1 MKPTADQRARF
12 SGRAAEYARY
22 RPDYPTAV
30 VATLA
35 AEAGLRPGS
44 VVADVGSGT
53 GISSALFLPHGCT
66 VYAVEP
72 NEEMRLAAE
81 ARLVT
86 SSRFHSVRGSAEHTT
101 LASASVDLYVAAQA
115 SHWFDEVRAVA
126 EARRILR
133 GERWAALLW
142 NTRRVAGSSF
152 LEGFEALLQRFA
164 IDYREVKH
172 TGAIPALL
180 EHFFGGAQRERR
192 FAHEQRL
199 DLDGLRGLLA
209 STSYA
214 PRAGHPDHEPML
226 RELERLFAAAERDG
240 EVTVLYETELYFG
253 PLSAP

>member
-1 MKPTADQRARF
+1 MKPTADQQARF

-35 AEAGLRPGS
+35 AEADLRPRS

-53 GISSALFLPHGCT
+53 GISSALFLQHGCT
-66 VYAVEP
+66 VHAVEP
-72 NEEMRLAAE
+72 NEEMRRAAE
-81 ARLVT
+81 ARLGA
-86 SSRFHSVRGSAEHTT
+86 SPRFHSIAGSAEHTT
-101 LASASVDLYVAAQA
+101 LATASVDLYVAAQA
-115 SHWFDEVRAVA
+115 SHWFDEASAAA

-142 NTRRVAGSSF
+142 NTRRVTGSSF
-152 LEGFEALLQRFA
+152 LEGLEALLQRFA

-172 TGAIPALL
+172 TGAIPSLL
-180 EHFFGGAQRERR
+180 ERFFGGAQEERR

-214 PRAGHPDHEPML
+214 PRAGHPGHEPML
-226 RELERLFAAAERDG
+226 RDLERLFAATEQDG
-240 EVTVLYETELYFG
+240 AVTVLYETELYFG
-253 PLSAP
+253 ALSAS